1 MYVSLDAGGMRLLR
15 RDDPSDD
22 GGGPMEDDGGGGP
35 MEDDGGGGPMEDDG
49 GGPMEDDGG
58 GGPMEDDGGGPMED
72 DGGGPMEDDGGGP
85 SDGDGGPSDGD
96 GGPSDGDGGPSDGDG
111 GPSDA
116 ADDVDDD
123 ADVERRSIRQ
133 LGLLGKR
140 LRISSI
146 PAGAT
151 FGSGPRCKFPIPPK
165 LLENVDFLELLG
177 YFMGDG
183 TAYPSS
189 DDGSCRMMLRSAER
203 REVWRY
209 GTRIKLFF
217 PQLRAFIKDVPDEQ
231 LDPEC
236 KKVEAETRR
245 PQYQLNVSG
254 PTQADEN
261 YVVVTDKNRHEWR
274 NPAYL
279 REEIHVPDDVIGAA
293 LRPPPGW
300 PGVVVPRRKRE
311 TRF

>member
-1 MYVSLDAGGMRLLR
+1 
-15 RDDPSDD
+15 
-22 GGGPMEDDGGGGP
+22 
-35 MEDDGGGGPMEDDG
+35 
-49 GGPMEDDGG
+49 
-58 GGPMEDDGGGPMED
+58 
-72 DGGGPMEDDGGGP
+72 MEDDGGGP
-85 SDGDGGPSDGD
+85 SDGDGGPSD
-96 GGPSDGDGGPSDGDG
+96 
-111 GPSDA
+111 
-116 ADDVDDD
+116 ADDGDDD

-151 FGSGPRCKFPIPPK
+151 FGSGPGCKFPIPLG

-254 PTQADEN
+254 PTQARGN
-261 YVVVTDKNRHEWR
+261 YVVVTGENRHEWR

-279 REEIHVPDDVIGAA
+279 REEIHVPDD
-293 LRPPPGW
+293 
-300 PGVVVPRRKRE
+300 
-311 TRF
+311 